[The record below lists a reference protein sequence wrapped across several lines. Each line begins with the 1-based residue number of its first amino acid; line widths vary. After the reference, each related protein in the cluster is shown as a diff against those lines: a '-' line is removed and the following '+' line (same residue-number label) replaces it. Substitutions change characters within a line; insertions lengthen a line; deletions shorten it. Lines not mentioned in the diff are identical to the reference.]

1 MTDKQKTL
9 TQVKSKKSITKIVK
23 NDNENKDKQIARL
36 GLSTT
41 VLNTSTV
48 VAFTKRETIEVNFQA
63 SLEVMREKVNRVK
76 AGNLN
81 GLEATLTAQTVSL
94 DAIFNELA
102 RRAANNMNTN
112 LPATESYLR
121 LALKAQ
127 SQCARTIE
135 VLAAMKNPPV
145 LFAKQANIS
154 HGNQQVNNGSNLN
167 SVHTPSHV
175 EKTINPQ
182 NELLTKDNH
191 ATLDASRTT
200 TPSRTDKTMAT
211 VAT

>member
-112 LPATESYLR
+112 LPATESY
-121 LALKAQ
+121 
-127 SQCARTIE
+127 
-135 VLAAMKNPPV
+135 
-145 LFAKQANIS
+145 
-154 HGNQQVNNGSNLN
+154 
-167 SVHTPSHV
+167 
-175 EKTINPQ
+175 
-182 NELLTKDNH
+182 
-191 ATLDASRTT
+191 
-200 TPSRTDKTMAT
+200 
-211 VAT
+211 